1 MTLKHLS
8 NLSVVTAEKAH
19 QLTALTEKLLYTE
32 VGSRVATE
40 RFKISFYLLKQNS
53 QMGVQN

>member
-40 RFKISFYLLKQNS
+40 RFKISGQSYQNRC
-53 QMGVQN
+53 